1 MPASRSRS
9 LLVDAARLYYVDGLG
24 QGEISRRLGVSR
36 SNVSRILAA
45 AREQGIVEVRIHDDN
60 RETRRVPELEAALTD
75 HFEIRE
81 VHVAGVASGISPL
94 DQVTQL
100 AARVFEDRAPDA
112 TRIGLSWGATVAH
125 FVDELQPQT
134 SRRVLEV
141 MPLVGGLPTG
151 ETGRAGN
158 LSILTLARKVGA
170 SPRWMQAPAV
180 VESKLTHDAM
190 MHESSIIDSLEYASN
205 CDLAFVG
212 IGSFGV
218 HTSRRVI
225 TAMRLS
231 DAEEAQ
237 LLAANPVGDICG
249 RFFDVHGQ
257 VLGPPAS
264 DRVIGLTLDQLS
276 DIETLVGMASGKE
289 KAPGVAGALRTGVL
303 DVLVIDE
310 ELAMA
315 VIHGV
320 DSRPAGSD

>member
-1 MPASRSRS
+1 VPASRSRS
-9 LLVDAARLYYVDGLG
+9 LLIDAARLYYVDGLG

-60 RETRRVPELEAALTD
+60 RETRRVPELELALVER
-75 HFEIRE
+75 FGIRD
-81 VHVAGVASGISPL
+81 VHVGGVASGITPL

-100 AARVFEDRAPDA
+100 AARIFEERAVDA
-112 TRIGLSWGATVAH
+112 TRIGLSWGATIAH

-134 SRRVLEV
+134 AKRVLEV

-190 MHESSIIDSLEYASN
+190 MHESSIVDSLEYAAN

-212 IGSFGV
+212 IGSFGI
-218 HTSRRVI
+218 HNSRRVI
-225 TAMRLS
+225 AAMRLS
-231 DAEEAQ
+231 AAEEAE
-237 LLAANPVGDICG
+237 LMADEPVGDICG
-249 RFFDVHGQ
+249 RFYDVQGR
-257 VLGPPAS
+257 VLGPPTS
-264 DRVIGLTLDQLS
+264 ERVIGLTMEQLAG
-276 DIETLVGMASGKE
+276 IETLVGMASGKE

-310 ELAMA
+310 ALAHA
-315 VIHGV
+315 VLTEVG
-320 DSRPAGSD
+320 

>member
-1 MPASRSRS
+1 VPASRSRS
-9 LLVDAARLYYVDGLG
+9 LLIDAARLYYVDGLG

-60 RETRRVPELEAALTD
+60 RETRRVPELELALVER
-75 HFEIRE
+75 FGIRD
-81 VHVAGVASGISPL
+81 VHVGGVASGITPL

-100 AARVFEDRAPDA
+100 AARIFEERAVDA
-112 TRIGLSWGATVAH
+112 TRIGLSWGATITH

-134 SRRVLEV
+134 AKRVLEV

-190 MHESSIIDSLEYASN
+190 MHESSIVDSLEYAAN

-212 IGSFGV
+212 IGSFGI
-218 HTSRRVI
+218 HNSRRVI
-225 TAMRLS
+225 AAMRLS
-231 DAEEAQ
+231 AAEEAE
-237 LLAANPVGDICG
+237 LMADEPVGDICG
-249 RFFDVHGQ
+249 RFYDVQGR
-257 VLGPPAS
+257 VLGPPTS
-264 DRVIGLTLDQLS
+264 ERVIGLTMEQLAG
-276 DIETLVGMASGKE
+276 IETLVGMASGKE

-310 ELAMA
+310 ALAHA
-315 VIHGV
+315 VLTEVG
-320 DSRPAGSD
+320 